1 MTNNRIL
8 LVEDESSLAVGLE
21 FNLKEEGY
29 NVTWVDNGQKAVDAF
44 EKEKFDLIILD
55 IMLPYLN
62 GYEVAERIRQK
73 NRKLPILMLTAKDK
87 VQDRLQGLE
96 TGADDYLTKPFHLEE
111 LLLRVKRMLE
121 RKSWYSEETEEDFT
135 IYSFG
140 CNTIDFND
148 FKCTSGSSEY
158 PLTHQEVE
166 LLKFMIA
173 NEGKLLSRKEILE
186 KVWHISSKIETRT
199 IDNFIVRFR
208 KYFNSDGK
216 KHEYFKTIR
225 GVGYIF
231 NSKG

>member
-1 MTNNRIL
+1 MANNRIL

-29 NVTWVDNGQKAVDAF
+29 DVTWVDNGQKAVDAF
-44 EKEKFDLIILD
+44 EDGNFDLIILD

-62 GYEVAERIRQK
+62 GYEVAERVREK
-73 NRKLPILMLTAKDK
+73 NRQLPILMLTAKDK

-121 RKSWYSEETEEDFT
+121 RKSWYAEDSKSDLT
-135 IYSFG
+135 VYSFG
-140 CNTIDFND
+140 DNTINFND
-148 FKCTSGSSEY
+148 FKCTSGKKDY
-158 PLTHQEVE
+158 PLTHQEIE
-166 LLKFMIA
+166 LLKFMIE

>member
-1 MTNNRIL
+1 MANNRIL
-8 LVEDESSLAVGLE
+8 LVEDESSLAIGLE

-29 NVTWVDNGQKAVDAF
+29 DVKWVDDGQKAVDAF
-44 EKEKFDLIILD
+44 EAGEFDLIILD
-55 IMLPYLN
+55 IMLPYLD
-62 GYEVAERIRQK
+62 GFQVAEKIRVK
-73 NRKLPILMLTAKDK
+73 NEQLPILMLTAKDK
-87 VQDRLQGLE
+87 IKDRLQGLE

-121 RKSWYSEETEEDFT
+121 RKSWYSEKTED
-135 IYSFG
+135 IPLYSFG
-140 CNTIDFND
+140 NNTINFND
-148 FKCTSGSSEY
+148 FKCTSGSREY
-158 PLTHQEVE
+158 PLTHQEVM
-166 LLKFMIA
+166 LLKFMIE

-186 KVWHISSKIETRT
+186 KVWHISSKTETRT

-231 NSKG
+231 NSEG

>member
-1 MTNNRIL
+1 MPNNRIL
-8 LVEDESSLAVGLE
+8 LVEDESSLAIGLE
-21 FNLKEEGY
+21 FNLKEEGFD
-29 NVTWVDNGQKAVDAF
+29 VRWVDDGQKAVDAF
-44 EKEKFDLIILD
+44 ETGDFDLIILD
-55 IMLPYLN
+55 IMLPYLD
-62 GYEVAERIRQK
+62 GYKVAEKIREK
-73 NRKLPILMLTAKDK
+73 NQQLPILMLTAKDK
-87 VQDRLQGLE
+87 IKDRLQGLE

-111 LLLRVKRMLE
+111 LLLRVRRMLE
-121 RKSWYSEETEEDFT
+121 RKSWYSEKLEKQPV
-135 IYSFG
+135 YSFG
-140 CNTIDFND
+140 NNTIDFND
-148 FKCTSGSSEY
+148 FKCICGKNEY
-158 PLTHQEVE
+158 PLTQQEAL
-166 LLKFMIA
+166 LLKFMIE